1 MCKKACDDALANIEN
16 PSTEPRNIFESTFIR
31 NFKGPTPTQLFI
43 DRADGVRLVL
53 GMHVDFFNPNTNRRA
68 AHESVGIITLVIMN
82 LPEDYRYK
90 PEFIFPVGIIPGP
103 HEPPLEELNH
113 YIRPIIEEI
122 KTGWA
127 PGYHL
132 SNTADSPVYGERVD
146 IALLLSI
153 NDLPAARKVSGTAG
167 VAAHIYCTVCNCRNR
182 DTMYRTDFE
191 TWTTRD
197 VRSMRQHAEAW
208 RDAETLAEREQI
220 EKEHGV
226 RWSEFWKLPYWD
238 PTQMLVVDSMHCVLE
253 GLVHYHCRY
262 VLRLDSA
269 EAKLT
274 TQKAAFAYPWTQYD
288 SNTDPRYQCFDDKD
302 QKQIVSIHT
311 LLERPLGE
319 GPDPL
324 DETQLRRRLS
334 DKKKD
339 PLIFVAD
346 DLNLLDLKVKN
357 SKGMYVSPT
366 TKEHLAELLVQW
378 VSSLFIIK

>member
-1 MCKKACDDALANIEN
+1 
-16 PSTEPRNIFESTFIR
+16 
-31 NFKGPTPTQLFI
+31 
-43 DRADGVRLVL
+43 
-53 GMHVDFFNPNTNRRA
+53 
-68 AHESVGIITLVIMN
+68 MN

-132 SNTADSPVYGERVD
+132 SNTAESPVHGERVD

-167 VAAHIYCTVCNCRNR
+167 VAAHIYCTVCDCRNR

-197 VRSMRQHAEAW
+197 VHSMRRHAEAW

-226 RWSEFWKLPYWD
+226 RWSEFWQLPYWD
-238 PTQMLVVDSMHCVLE
+238 PTQMLVVDSMHAVLE

-262 VLRLDSA
+262 VL
-269 EAKLT
+269 
-274 TQKAAFAYPWTQYD
+274 
-288 SNTDPRYQCFDDKD
+288 
-302 QKQIVSIHT
+302 
-311 LLERPLGE
+311 
-319 GPDPL
+319 
-324 DETQLRRRLS
+324 
-334 DKKKD
+334 
-339 PLIFVAD
+339 
-346 DLNLLDLKVKN
+346 
-357 SKGMYVSPT
+357 
-366 TKEHLAELLVQW
+366 
-378 VSSLFIIK
+378 